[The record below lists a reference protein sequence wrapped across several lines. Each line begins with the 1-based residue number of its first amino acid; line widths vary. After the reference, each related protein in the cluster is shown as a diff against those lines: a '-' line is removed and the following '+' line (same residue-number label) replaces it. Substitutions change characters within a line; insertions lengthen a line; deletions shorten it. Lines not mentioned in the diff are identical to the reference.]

1 MRVLK
6 VLSLLLFTLLM
17 VTCNTDDDVQ
27 PQTEQWLYAHI
38 ASQGIATS
46 STTFVMPVTDDIFG
60 FTDRP
65 NRKSKYISG
74 DEFASYWNDYDDVN
88 SFKLDPPNAV
98 LTYVD
103 GEEIKE
109 LEVVITDATFDN
121 SNITYTIDNTSLTNN
136 ETFDDASLFVDGN
149 GPISKIYLASNGLT
163 VKASAKAIAGD
174 KGKINGVTY
183 TVVDKSTLTT
193 MINNGDDVTKVCTSL
208 ITEMSNMFTEVP
220 DFNQKIGTWDVSN
233 VTTMYGMFDGAGF
246 NQDISNWDVSSVT
259 NMGSMF
265 SYTMFNHDISNWD
278 VSSVTNMSYM
288 FDGAGFNHDISN
300 WDVSSVTNMN
310 GIFAGT
316 NFNGDISSWNVSNV
330 TNMEGMFNLNHDFNQ
345 DLSSWDV
352 SSVTDMGSMFSQ
364 ADNFN
369 GDIGSWDV
377 SKVTNMRWMF
387 YQATIFNQDISSW
400 NVSSVKNMS
409 YMFDEAFAFN
419 QDIGSWD
426 VSNVTHMVYM
436 FEGDPG
442 KVTNFNQDLSSWS
455 VSGVTQCDGFSAYAT
470 SWTKPKPN
478 FTNCSP

>member
-27 PQTEQWLYAHI
+27 PQTEQWLYAHT

-65 NRKSKYISG
+65 YRKSKYISG

-103 GEEIKE
+103 GDEIKE

-364 ADNFN
+364 ADDFN

-400 NVSSVKNMS
+400 NVGSVKNMS